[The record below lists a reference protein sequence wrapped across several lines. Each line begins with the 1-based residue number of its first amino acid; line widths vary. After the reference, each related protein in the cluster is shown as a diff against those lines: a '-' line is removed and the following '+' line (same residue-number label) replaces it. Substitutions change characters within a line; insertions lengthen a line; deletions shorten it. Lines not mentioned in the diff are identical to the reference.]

1 MVYDFRRTEKW
12 GKYKNFKL
20 LVRIYCEE
28 KKTQKNNSTYFIY
41 VWCNNELHSV
51 QLNITMY
58 GNKTHI
64 KQEQL

>member
-1 MVYDFRRTEKW
+1 MTLEGRRNGE
-12 GKYKNFKL
+12 NI
-20 LVRIYCEE
+20 RILNYWYEFTVK
-28 KKTQKNNSTYFIY
+28 KKTKPKNNSTYFIY